1 MIRLAGIGFAVVL
14 GVSALL
20 GGGQAAQSQDVIIG
34 TGDQQSTDFQVGRA
48 LCRLLIRS
56 GDDIVCTEL
65 DSPDAVFNLSNVRGG
80 AIEFGLVPSDLQ
92 FHAVN
97 QSGPF
102 EFVDETYENLRS
114 VFSLH
119 AVPFTVLA
127 RQDAEVAALDDLK
140 DRRVNIGAPGSE
152 QRAMMDLVMAA
163 KDWSKDDFQLAEE
176 LPAAQQ
182 SLALCHGRVQVTVD
196 TTIHPDEDVER
207 VAELCNAVLVGADE
221 ALVSKLRSDHPY
233 FSKASIRGGLYPNNS
248 EPVPTFGLP
257 VTLVTS
263 AEVADET
270 VRALVAAV
278 FENLDQLKR
287 MHPALGD
294 LDPAGMT
301 GDGLTAPLHEG
312 AAAYYREQGLM

>member
-20 GGGQAAQSQDVIIG
+20 GGSQAAQSQDVIIG
-34 TGDQQSTDFQVGRA
+34 TGDPQSMDFQVGRA
-48 LCRLLIRS
+48 LCRLLMRS
-56 GDDIVCTEL
+56 GDDIVCTALEA
-65 DSPDAVFNLSNVRGG
+65 PDAVFNLSNVRGG
-80 AIEFGLVPSDLQ
+80 AIEFGIVPSDWQ

-97 QSGPF
+97 HSGPF
-102 EFVDETYENLRS
+102 QFMDETHENLRS
-114 VFSLH
+114 VFSLQ
-119 AVPFTVLA
+119 AVPFTILA
-127 RQDAEVAALDDLK
+127 RQDAGVSALDDLK

-163 KDWSKDDFQLAEE
+163 KDWTKDDFQLAEE

-196 TTIHPDEDVER
+196 TISHPDEDVER
-207 VAELCNAVLVGADE
+207 VAELCDAILVSADD
-221 ALVSKLRSDHPY
+221 ALVSKLTAEHPY
-233 FSKASIRGGLYPNNS
+233 FSNVSIRGGLYPNNS

-257 VTLVTS
+257 VTVVTS
-263 AEVADET
+263 ADVPDET
-270 VRALVAAV
+270 VRALAAAV
-278 FENLDQLKR
+278 FENLDRLKR

-294 LDPAGMT
+294 LDPASMT
-301 GDGLTAPLHEG
+301 KDGLTAPLHEG